1 MSLGVNYYKGM
12 LDKIGVE
19 AQAIRGTNNQ
29 FKSAVEPFIQEEMS
43 SSNRLQLETLAGD
56 LWNEMKE
63 SIAQSREMDPKEL
76 QEMADKLLL
85 IDAQDVQTQGLCD
98 RLLFEDQWQA
108 FLEENLGEDYEEQL
122 VSLGDFLDAR
132 PSIGSRRDKDRIATL
147 YVNGEF
153 TTGEGME
160 TVDAQT
166 MVDALEDL
174 RENENIKA
182 LIIRVNSP
190 GGQAWIADQMV
201 REINKVKEQMP
212 VVVSMSDVAASAGY
226 MVACL

>member
-1 MSLGVNYYKGM
+1 MMDWTGMSLGVNYYKGM

-29 FKSAVEPFIQEEMS
+29 FKSAVEPFIQEENEQQQS
-43 SSNRLQLETLAGD
+43 LALETLAGD

-122 VSLGDFLDAR
+122 VSLVISRCTPLHWQPKRQR
-132 PSIGSRRDKDRIATL
+132 PDRHFICERRIH
-147 YVNGEF
+147 N
-153 TTGEGME
+153 
-160 TVDAQT
+160 
-166 MVDALEDL
+166 
-174 RENENIKA
+174 
-182 LIIRVNSP
+182 
-190 GGQAWIADQMV
+190 
-201 REINKVKEQMP
+201 
-212 VVVSMSDVAASAGY
+212 
-226 MVACL
+226 